1 MKQMRKKLKSKNNF
15 IPVNTPKI
23 FGNEKFYV
31 NKCLS
36 TGWISSEGPYV
47 KKFESLFAKY
57 NNRKFGI
64 SVSNGTAALEISI
77 KALNLKKGDEV
88 IIPTFT
94 IFSSILCLLK
104 QGIKPVLVDSN
115 FNNWN
120 MDINE
125 IIKKINR
132 NTKAII
138 ITHIYGFP
146 VNMKKY

>member
-125 IIKKINR
+125 IIKL
-132 NTKAII
+132 
-138 ITHIYGFP
+138 
-146 VNMKKY
+146 